1 MPNLSNDSK
10 EFKRLQELGWN
21 LPPIDESG
29 VFCPYQIDESKIS
42 FPSECY
48 ELEDLNSEVTGFWM
62 EQRSN
67 SFLRLLKTHGK
78 NLLWEIG
85 AGNGSASI
93 PLRKA
98 GVDVHPIEPL
108 RSGALQLV
116 KNGFL
121 PFQATL
127 QDLHFP
133 SNSIETLCAFDVL
146 EHLEFPNDLLKEIER
161 VLMPEGIF
169 LCSVPAYSWL
179 YSDFDESIGHFR
191 RYSKKSLE
199 ASLDASGLSVIETQ
213 WLFGFLIFPAF
224 VMRRLPFLLGRKRPF
239 GAINKTNNPQSYF
252 KGPIVGLLKLIL
264 LLEQYFKI
272 PFGLSLVCVA
282 KKKAIN

>member
-1 MPNLSNDSK
+1 V

-21 LPPIDESG
+21 LPPIDGFG
-29 VFCPYQIDESKIS
+29 VCCPNEIDESKIS

-48 ELEDLNSEVTGFWM
+48 ELENLNSEVSGFWV
-62 EQRSN
+62 EQRSKT
-67 SFLRLLKTHGK
+67 FLRLLKRHRK
-78 NLLWEIG
+78 KLLWEIG
-85 AGNGSASI
+85 AGNGSASV

-127 QDLHFP
+127 QDLNFP

-161 VLMPEGIF
+161 VLVPGGVF
-169 LCSVPAYSWL
+169 LCSVPAFSWL

-199 ASLDASGLSVIETQ
+199 TSLNSNGLSVIETQ
-213 WLFGFLIFPAF
+213 WLFGFLVFPAF
-224 VMRRLPFLLGRKRPF
+224 VMRRLPYLLGRKRLF

-252 KGPIVGLLKLIL
+252 KGPILGLLKLIL
-264 LLEQYFKI
+264 LFEQYVKV

-282 KKKAIN
+282 KKKSTN